1 MKKYVIGSL
10 FVFLTLVVYS
20 KDKDSINFKN
30 EVGLVV
36 TDLIDGSF
44 QFTYERAAGK
54 HISVKIGAAYK
65 DKNGLV
71 KLSGIDREHIKTN
84 DLTYSGLKIIPEFR
98 YYLGHTQKN
107 LLDGFFFG
115 AYLKYNKFSSNLVGT
130 YISSS
135 EKVYT
140 LDFDAKLNI
149 TTLGLMVGYKLPL
162 SKRFNLDFLIAGP
175 GQSWHS
181 YSVERNLDV
190 PDEFFDDLN
199 EALKKYSLY
208 DLVHSK
214 IDFSSKNKKTNF
226 GMPTFRYSMTLGFKF

>member
-1 MKKYVIGSL
+1 MKKYVICGL
-10 FVFLTLVVYS
+10 FVFITVIAYS

-54 HISVKIGAAYK
+54 HISVKLGAAYK

-71 KLSGIDREHIKTN
+71 SLSGLDRDHIKTN

-98 YYLGHTQKN
+98 YYLGHTQKKQ
-107 LLDGFFFG
+107 LDGFYFG
-115 AYLKYNKFSSNLVGT
+115 AYIKYSKFQSNLVGT

-135 EKVYT
+135 ERVYT
-140 LDFDAKLNI
+140 LDFDAKMNI
-149 TTLGLMVGYKLPL
+149 STLGLMVGYKLPL

-175 GQSWHS
+175 GQSWHN
-181 YSVERNLDV
+181 YSIKSKLDV
-190 PDEFFDDLN
+190 PDEFYDDLT
-199 EALKKYSLY
+199 EALKKYSIY
-208 DLVHSK
+208 DLLKSGIH
-214 IDFSSKNKKTNF
+214 FSSKNKRTTF

>member
-10 FVFLTLVVYS
+10 FVFLTLFVFS

-54 HISVKIGAAYK
+54 HISVRIGAAYK

-71 KLSGIDREHIKTN
+71 KLSGIDREQIKTN

-115 AYLKYNKFSSNLVGT
+115 AYLKYNKFYSNLVGT

-135 EKVYT
+135 ERVYT

-162 SKRFNLDFLIAGP
+162 SRRFNLDFLIAGP

-181 YSVERNLDV
+181 YSIERNIDV